1 MKLTRAGIQ
10 RAYIN
15 TQKRRSGQH
24 MAINGNEIN
33 QTPPKYLKATG
44 RSMWSKLMP
53 LIGDQLEESDR
64 ALVESYCF
72 NYQLLREAY
81 GDIKENGIQYPLYKI
96 VTTARGDVLDAHH
109 FEGYKAN
116 PAVKTLDSAT
126 SKLSALGQQL
136 GLSPAS
142 RAELAKLPK
151 PTDKEQSM
159 ADLLNGGDSIDF

>member
-1 MKLTRAGIQ
+1 
-10 RAYIN
+10 
-15 TQKRRSGQH
+15 
-24 MAINGNEIN
+24 MATKGNEIN

-44 RSMWSKLMP
+44 RSMWSRLMP

-72 NYQLLREAY
+72 NYQLMREAY
-81 GDIKENGIQYPLYKI
+81 NDIKENGIQYPLYKI
-96 VTTARGDVLDAHH
+96 VMSPRGDIIDPNH
-109 FEGYKAN
+109 FEGFKSN
-116 PAVKTLDSAT
+116 PACKVLSDAT
-126 SKLSALGQQL
+126 AKLNMLGQQL
-136 GLSPAS
+136 GLSPQS

>member
-1 MKLTRAGIQ
+1 
-10 RAYIN
+10 
-15 TQKRRSGQH
+15 
-24 MAINGNEIN
+24 MANKDN
-33 QTPPKYLKATG
+33 QISANPPKYLKATG

-81 GDIKENGIQYPLYKI
+81 EDIKKNGIQYPLYK
-96 VTTARGDVLDAHH
+96 VVMTPRGDIIDPNH
-109 FEGYKAN
+109 FEGFKSN
-116 PAVKTLDSAT
+116 PATKTLSDAT
-126 SKLSALGQQL
+126 AKLNMLGQQL
-136 GLSPAS
+136 GLSPQS

>member
-1 MKLTRAGIQ
+1 
-10 RAYIN
+10 
-15 TQKRRSGQH
+15 
-24 MAINGNEIN
+24 MATKGNEIN

-44 RSMWSKLMP
+44 RSMWTRLMP
-53 LIGDQLEESDR
+53 LIGSQLEESDR

-81 GDIKENGIQYPLYKI
+81 SNILDNGIQYALFKVIMTPTGEVI
-96 VTTARGDVLDAHH
+96 DEHH
-109 FEGYKAN
+109 FEGYKSN
-116 PAVKTLDSAT
+116 PATKTLSDAT
-126 SKLSALGQQL
+126 AKLNILGQQL
-136 GLSPAS
+136 GLSPQS